1 MRLLTKTTLYFLTA
15 MTILLIIA
23 GYYLFNRFS
32 RELNSKSDQE
42 LLQEEVVWIK
52 YLQTE
57 MSRGVTVVL
66 RAPDVSIYPVEVSG
80 EKFPVIAD
88 VKGGAGKITYRQL
101 TQVVSVYGVSYQI
114 ILRKSQEQKVAL
126 ISYTTKIILL
136 VFVGLFLSTLLF
148 TWLISKNLWNPFY
161 RSLNKIRQAD
171 LQTIQKTQFE
181 NETGTKEFNELN
193 TALNAMTAKIQADFI
208 NMKEF
213 TENAAHEMQT
223 PLSVAKSKLELL
235 LQNENLPDE
244 DVQSILEASD
254 SLSRL
259 SKLNQELLLLAK
271 IENQQYTTTEELSLS
286 EVTKKYLGLFSE
298 LIQDKQL
305 TVKTDFANDFRVQ
318 LHPLL
323 ADTLISNLVGNAI
336 KHNYPGGNIE
346 ISIGSSTYS
355 IINTT
360 HEAPIAPEKLFR
372 RFAAGS
378 AASGSNGLGLA
389 MVKKI
394 ADTNGLEVKYEA
406 GDGIVRLMIGKS
418 LI

>member
-42 LLQEEVVWIK
+42 LLQEEIVWIK

-57 MSRGVTVVL
+57 MARGVTVVL
-66 RAPDVSIYPVEVSG
+66 RAPDVSIYPVEVSC

-88 VKGGAGKITYRQL
+88 VKGGPEKITYRQL

-126 ISYTTKIILL
+126 IAYTTKIILL
-136 VFVGLFLSTLLF
+136 VFAGLFLLTLLF

-161 RSLNKIRQAD
+161 RSLKKIREAD
-171 LQTIQKTQFE
+171 LQTMQKTAFE
-181 NETGTKEFNELN
+181 KETGTKEFNELN
-193 TALNAMTAKIQADFI
+193 TALNSMTAKIQADFI

-271 IENQQYTTTEELSLS
+271 IENQQYATTEELSLN
-286 EVTKKYLGLFSE
+286 EVTNKYLGMFSE
-298 LIQDKQL
+298 LIHDKQL
-305 TVKTDFANDFRVQ
+305 SINTDFANDFRVQ

-323 ADTLISNLVGNAI
+323 ADTLISNLLGNAI
-336 KHNYPGGNIE
+336 KHNYAGGRIE
-346 ISIGSSTYS
+346 ISVSGNSYS
-355 IINTT
+355 INNTT
-360 HEAPIAPEKLFR
+360 HAAPIAPENLFK
-372 RFAAGS
+372 RFATSAS
-378 AASGSNGLGLA
+378 AASGSSGLGLA
-389 MVKKI
+389 IVKKI
-394 ADTNGLEVKYEA
+394 ADTNDLSIKYSFENGSVKFEIA
-406 GDGIVRLMIGKS
+406 KI
-418 LI
+418 